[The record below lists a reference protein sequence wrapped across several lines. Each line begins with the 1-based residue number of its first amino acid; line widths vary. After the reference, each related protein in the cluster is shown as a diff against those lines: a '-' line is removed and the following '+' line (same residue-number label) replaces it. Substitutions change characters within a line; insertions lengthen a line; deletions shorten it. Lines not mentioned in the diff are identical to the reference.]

1 MPYALAYSAR
11 RIRAHSRSSTGTCAR
26 NRAVLIVAI
35 LTMQMICFT
44 VEMISG
50 DVRVSTY
57 PTYVLARH
65 SFLMINNER

>member
-11 RIRAHSRSSTGTCAR
+11 RIRAHSRSSTCAR

-57 PTYVLARH
+57 PT
-65 SFLMINNER
+65 